1 LHVELQTNPDPAIGE
16 RLAEYGLRLWLRDRL
31 PVYSVVVYLG
41 ESAAIP
47 DGPFVIGRGRGQEA
61 LRYHYDVVR
70 LWQEPAELVLGAAE
84 PGVWPLATLMAGEPA
99 ETVERVAERI
109 ARAPL
114 PLGERRDLTA
124 LLAALAGM
132 RLPRPTVDQ
141 MLRRN
146 TMLRE
151 IMAASSFTDILRDEL
166 RPVVEAEVRAE
177 VKAEAKAEGQRELVQ
192 TMLESRFGE
201 LDPEEVEA
209 LKVAAEPALRALAM
223 YITSDSR
230 DKVRARLGLK

>member
-1 LHVELQTNPDPAIGE
+1 
-16 RLAEYGLRLWLRDRL
+16 
-31 PVYSVVVYLG
+31 
-41 ESAAIP
+41 
-47 DGPFVIGRGRGQEA
+47 
-61 LRYHYDVVR
+61 
-70 LWQEPAELVLGAAE
+70 
-84 PGVWPLATLMAGEPA
+84 
-99 ETVERVAERI
+99 
-109 ARAPL
+109 
-114 PLGERRDLTA
+114 
-124 LLAALAGM
+124 
-132 RLPRPTVDQ
+132 